1 MTIDALIFDCDGLLV
16 DSETP
21 DYEAWRQI
29 YAEHGT
35 ELRPERWATGLGT
48 RNVFDPHAELEQLVG
63 RSLDRAGL
71 LHDARARYETIFE
84 TQKLLPGVRELIADA
99 RASGLR
105 TALASS
111 SDRSWIDRILTRYD
125 LGGAFECVYT
135 RDDVARVKPAPDLFL
150 GAAACLG
157 VPPERCLV
165 LEDSPNGMRAAA
177 AAGMRCVA
185 VPLALLAEFELPPV
199 ALRLSSLADLRL
211 PELLER
217 LAR

>member
-1 MTIDALIFDCDGLLV
+1 MTIHAIIFDCDGLLV

-48 RNVFDPHAELEQLVG
+48 RDVFDPHAELEQLVG
-63 RSLDRAGL
+63 RSLDRTGL
-71 LHDARARYETIFE
+71 LRDARTRYETIFE
-84 TQKLLPGVRELIADA
+84 AQELLPGVRELIADA

-111 SDRSWIDRILTRYD
+111 SDRSWIDRILARYD
-125 LGGAFECVYT
+125 LGGSFECVRT

-150 GAAACLG
+150 SAAACLG

-177 AAGMRCVA
+177 AAGMRCVG

-199 ALRLSSLADLRL
+199 ALRLRSLAELRL